1 LSSTES
7 HDTGLL
13 FDVAENDQQKKL
25 DLVVPSVVSIF
36 VVAFTLARGTTD
48 SMWYDEAVSWETA
61 KLPFSWMIERILVQD
76 ANMGPYYVV
85 LWSWVRINDG
95 DLWIRLLSTLGV
107 VATIWAIWA
116 IVRRWSGSGVA
127 VVAVAVFAFTPFVL
141 SWSMQARGYAF
152 AMALITWSVFFAD
165 RVRVGDGRWSGALFG
180 FFAGLSIAMQL
191 TTAFVF
197 IGIVAT
203 VLALAPTRQTIRSFV
218 MAGFTAVIAFSPF
231 AIAVV
236 LNTDQADWIPALTM
250 RSFTQEF
257 FLASSGPI
265 WAVFIASGW
274 LCLLV
279 AAWRV
284 QGLRPYLVPIAGV
297 VMGVAG
303 LVAISLLLR
312 PMFIGR
318 YLIGCLPLAVI
329 AAAGGWS
336 VLWTRWRLPSA
347 VAIVGVSLLLL
358 GASIDRTRPPPEDY
372 RGAAADVMVG
382 LRPSDGIVADN
393 NFPITGLVRYLPEGV
408 KTQRFVAPSPE
419 RKTWSI
425 RNAGGATV
433 QPERIW
439 LLIRTAPPPGL
450 RDWLFTNYPIVVSE
464 QWYGQLI
471 LQLRASAA

>member
-1 LSSTES
+1 
-7 HDTGLL
+7 L
-13 FDVAENDQQKKL
+13 F
-25 DLVVPSVVSIF
+25 
-36 VVAFTLARGTTD
+36 
-48 SMWYDEAVSWETA
+48 
-61 KLPFSWMIERILVQD
+61 QD
-76 ANMGPYYVV
+76 ANMGPYYVI
-85 LWSWVRINDG
+85 LWPWVRINDG

-107 VATIWAIWA
+107 VATVWAIWA

-127 VVAVAVFAFTPFVL
+127 AVAVAVYALTPFVL
-141 SWSMQARGYAF
+141 SWSMQARGYAL
-152 AMALITWSVFFAD
+152 AMALITWSVYFAD
-165 RVRVGDGRWSGALFG
+165 RIRVGEGRWSGALFG
-180 FFAGLSIAMQL
+180 VFVGLSIAMQL

-197 IGIVAT
+197 VGIVAT
-203 VLALAPTRQTIRSFV
+203 VLALAPTRQTARSLV

-231 AIAVV
+231 AIAVA

-250 RSFTQEF
+250 RLFTQEF

-274 LCLLV
+274 VCLLA

-297 VMGVAG
+297 VMGIAG
-303 LVAISLLLR
+303 LVVISLFLR

-347 VAIVGVSLLLL
+347 IAIVGVSVLLI

-372 RGAAADVMVG
+372 RGAAADVTER
-382 LRPSDGIVADN
+382 LRPVDGIVAVSN
-393 NFPITGLVRYLPEGV
+393 YPITGLVRYLPEGIE
-408 KTQRFVAPSPE
+408 TQRFIAPSPE
-419 RKTWSI
+419 RQTWSI
-425 RNAGGATV
+425 RNAEGATV

-439 LLIRTAPPPGL
+439 LVIRDAPPPGL